1 MVRTPSRGL
10 IPSVRSGIAST
21 SEEENRTQK
30 GLAQNVTSCQWQVQD
45 PGVGLQDAQHV
56 ACLSSC

>member
-21 SEEENRTQK
+21 SEKENRTQK
-30 GLAQNVTSCQWQVQD
+30 GLAQNLTSRQWQD
-45 PGVGLQDAQHV
+45 WDLSLGLQDARHV
-56 ACLSSC
+56 GCLYSG